1 MHGQTDTEEIHKDI
15 LKDWGMKFDINRG
28 SAAPSS
34 SPMTQD
40 AETFQYGGT
49 AVYPAASPQAR
60 AVIADDALYVRL
72 NPMMTKLRG
81 LDCTEPDE
89 LREMR
94 FVTCPVSRLS
104 SSKLTF
110 VRVDRCET
118 ERFIGSRM
126 TRRNLQQLPDR
137 LAGKR

>member
-1 MHGQTDTEEIHKDI
+1 MHGQTDTEEIHKNI
-15 LKDWGMKFDINRG
+15 LKDWGMKFDIKR
-28 SAAPSS
+28 STASPSS

-94 FVTCPVSRLS
+94 FVPCPVSRLS
-104 SSKLTF
+104 SKA
-110 VRVDRCET
+110 
-118 ERFIGSRM
+118 
-126 TRRNLQQLPDR
+126 N
-137 LAGKR
+137 